1 MEQINLFTLS
11 RNLISSNALPFNKE
25 RSVWRQFQDDDNSH
39 LMKCLEQDL
48 EYGKLFRVAK
58 DEYDALKRAIFN
70 DYLALKDIFT
80 ALSTNSS
87 YPTLSWNDYSL
98 FVNRSKLPDK
108 RLIIAEIDRALIST
122 NYTTN
127 KYKNSA
133 EKELHRYEFIEII
146 VRLSIVK
153 YLQPKIFKSMVESF

>member
-1 MEQINLFTLS
+1 M
-11 RNLISSNALPFNKE
+11 
-25 RSVWRQFQDDDNSH
+25 
-39 LMKCLEQDL
+39 

-58 DEYDALKRAIFN
+58 EEYGALRRAILA
-70 DYLALKDIFT
+70 DYLALKDVFT
-80 ALSTNSS
+80 CLASLSS
-87 YPTLSWNDYSL
+87 YPVISWNDYSL
-98 FVNRSKLPDK
+98 FVNRSQLPDK

-122 NYTTN
+122 NYTIN

-153 YLQPKIFKSMVESF
+153 YLQPKLARNLVESY